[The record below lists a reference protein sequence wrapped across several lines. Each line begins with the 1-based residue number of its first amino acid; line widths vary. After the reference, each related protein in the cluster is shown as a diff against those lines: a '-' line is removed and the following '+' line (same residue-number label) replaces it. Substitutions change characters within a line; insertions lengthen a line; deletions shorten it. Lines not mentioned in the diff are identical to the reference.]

1 MTTAAELAGGP
12 EPELAGGPGLEPE
25 PVPELA
31 LAARGKNPVRLVL
44 SGAPWRAAGYLAVYV
59 FVTGWVLFAVAFT
72 AAATALAFAVT
83 IAGIPLMTAAAEAM
97 RGCANVE
104 RMRLSHVLTG
114 PVQGRYR
121 PVTGGLIAQAAA
133 RWRDPATWRDF
144 AYLVGLWAPLFVLD
158 TVVLTVWLALLGM
171 ITVPLWYWAP
181 DGTGAHGYSG
191 NGPTVHGVA
200 LGYFP
205 HGPYG
210 HGAVGVFIGTLP
222 SALAAAGV
230 CLVLFLLFNYV
241 LVATARAHAVVT
253 RALLSPPVD
262 PLAQAREVLDQ
273 PGPLGALSATPSIGM
288 ARARRPVLPEEV
300 PED

>member
-1 MTTAAELAGGP
+1 MTTAANELDGGP
-12 EPELAGGPGLEPE
+12 MPELRLTAAG
-25 PVPELA
+25 
-31 LAARGKNPVRLVL
+31 RDPVRLVL
-44 SGAPWRAAGYLAVYV
+44 SGTPWRAAGYLAVYV

-72 AAATALAFAVT
+72 AAVTALAFAVT

-104 RMRLSHVLTG
+104 RVRLSHVLSG
-114 PVQGRYR
+114 PVHGRYR
-121 PVTGGLIAQAAA
+121 PVTGGLIAQATA

-144 AYLVGLWAPLFVLD
+144 AYLVGMWVPLFILD

-181 DGTGAHGYSG
+181 SGTGAHGYSG
-191 NGPTVHGVA
+191 SGPMVHGVA

-222 SALAAAGV
+222 SALVAAAV

-253 RALLSPPVD
+253 RALLSPPAD
-262 PLAQAREVLDQ
+262 PLAPAREVLDQ
-273 PGPLGALSATPSIGM
+273 PGPLGELRATASIAA
-288 ARARRPVLPEEV
+288 ARAGRPVLPE
-300 PED
+300 D

>member
-1 MTTAAELAGGP
+1 MTTAAEVPGG
-12 EPELAGGPGLEPE
+12 
-25 PVPELA
+25 PVPELR
-31 LAARGKNPVRLVL
+31 LTAARQNPVRLVL
-44 SGAPWRAAGYLAVYV
+44 SGTPWRAAGYLAVYV

-72 AAATALAFAVT
+72 AAVTALAFAVT

-114 PVQGRYR
+114 PVHGRYR

-144 AYLVGLWAPLFVLD
+144 ACLVGLWVPLFALD

-181 DGTGAHGYSG
+181 SGTGAHGYSG
-191 NGPTVHGVA
+191 NGPMVHGMA

-222 SALAAAGV
+222 SALVAAAV

-253 RALLSPPVD
+253 RALLSPPAD
-262 PLAQAREVLDQ
+262 PLAHAREVLDQ
-273 PGPLGALSATPSIGM
+273 PGPLGDMRATASIAA
-288 ARARRPVLPEEV
+288 ARAGRAVLYGEFPEH
-300 PED
+300 